1 MPRGWRRLLPSQTA
15 TAAVAAVAV
24 LCAVAT
30 IGLQARAAFPISV
43 GTSTARLTGP
53 ALDDLFGL
61 MAGAGDVALI
71 ALLVLLFR
79 RRRKRKQGGDG
90 NSLEAE
96 LPETSRWTKILILLY
111 PVAVF
116 AIPILLLSRHLRHKL
131 VPLELPGLSR
141 AAQQAAQHAGRAA
154 TGSSWPVLTGIVLA
168 IAVVTAIVV
177 LERRHGSYRRPARLR
192 RPTLRP
198 SPLRSALS
206 AGAAAL
212 REGTEP
218 RAAIIGCYAAMERAL
233 AGAGAAPSAAD
244 TPAEVLD
251 RAAAGGLIHSSAADD
266 LTGLFRQ
273 ARYGGHDIGEPER
286 AAAQGALA
294 RLQSDL
300 ADPS

>member
-1 MPRGWRRLLPSQTA
+1 LLPSQTI
-15 TAAVAAVAV
+15 AVAAVAV
-24 LCAVAT
+24 LCAVAA
-30 IGLQARAAFPISV
+30 IGLQARSAFPFSL
-43 GTSTARLTGP
+43 GNSTSRITGP

-71 ALLVLLFR
+71 ALLVLFFK
-79 RRRKRKQGGDG
+79 RRRKRKEGDG
-90 NSLEAE
+90 NTLEAE
-96 LPETSRWTKILILLY
+96 LPQTSRWTKFAILLY

-131 VPLELPGLSR
+131 VPLHIPGFNR
-141 AAQQAAQHAGRAA
+141 AAQHAGQTAGQVA
-154 TGSSWPVLTGIVLA
+154 TGSSWPVLTGIVVA

-177 LERRHGSYRRPARLR
+177 LERRHGIYRRPARLR

-198 SPLRSALS
+198 APLRSALS

-212 REGTEP
+212 REGTDP
-218 RAAIIGCYAAMERAL
+218 RAAIIACYAAMERAL
-233 AGAGAAPSAAD
+233 AGAGAAPSVSD

-251 RAAAGGLIHSSAADD
+251 RAAAGGLIRSAAADD

-286 AAAQGALA
+286 VAAQGALA

-300 ADPS
+300 GGSS